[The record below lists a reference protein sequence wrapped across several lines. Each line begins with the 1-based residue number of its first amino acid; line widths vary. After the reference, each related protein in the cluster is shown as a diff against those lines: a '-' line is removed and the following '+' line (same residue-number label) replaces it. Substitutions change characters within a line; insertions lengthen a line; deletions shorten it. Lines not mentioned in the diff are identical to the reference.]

1 DEQCVEDASGR
12 AGHLIRRD
20 DHQRVTVGRNLSHRQ
35 GGTRSRTAGNVH
47 AGLLDS
53 TDMTELPPE
62 LAARPERR
70 PGQQATATL
79 TIEAYTRLK
88 AELDE
93 LKSDGREKIAERLLH
108 ARELGDISE
117 NAEYDAAKNEQ
128 GMMESR
134 IRKLE
139 QMLRDPDIVEAPAA
153 SDSVI
158 AGMLVT
164 LLPLDED
171 DPQKETYLL
180 ADSGE
185 ERAEGV
191 RTITTTSPLGS
202 AIVGSR
208 EGDGIR

>member
-1 DEQCVEDASGR
+1 MA
-12 AGHLIRRD
+12 
-20 DHQRVTVGRNLSHRQ
+20 
-35 GGTRSRTAGNVH
+35 
-47 AGLLDS
+47 
-53 TDMTELPPE
+53 ELPPE
-62 LAARPERR
+62 LASKPKRK
-70 PGQQATATL
+70 PGQEPSAAL

-88 AELDE
+88 VELDE

-139 QMLRDPDIVEAPAA
+139 AMLRDPDIVEAPAS

-158 AGMLVT
+158 AGMVVT
-164 LLPLDED
+164 LAPLDEQD
-171 DPQKETYLL
+171 AEEETYLL

-185 ERAEGV
+185 ERAPGM

-202 AIVGSR
+202 ALVGAK
-208 EGDGIR
+208 EGDEIGYEAPGGSFRYRVVGFKPAGADS

>member
-1 DEQCVEDASGR
+1 MDLPEEIASR
-12 AGHLIRRD
+12 P
-20 DHQRVTVGRNLSHRQ
+20 QRK
-35 GGTRSRTAGNVH
+35 
-47 AGLLDS
+47 
-53 TDMTELPPE
+53 
-62 LAARPERR
+62 
-70 PGQQATATL
+70 PGQEPSATL
-79 TIEAYTRLK
+79 TLEAYKRLK
-88 AELDE
+88 TELDE
-93 LKSDGREKIAERLLH
+93 LKSDGRTRIAERLLH

-117 NAEYDAAKNEQ
+117 NAEYDAAKDEQ
-128 GMMESR
+128 GLMESR

-164 LLPLDED
+164 LLPLDDD

-208 EGDGIR
+208 EGDEVSYDAPGGSFRYRVVEFRPLGS

>member
-1 DEQCVEDASGR
+1 MD
-12 AGHLIRRD
+12 
-20 DHQRVTVGRNLSHRQ
+20 
-35 GGTRSRTAGNVH
+35 
-47 AGLLDS
+47 
-53 TDMTELPPE
+53 LPEE
-62 LAARPERR
+62 LASRPRR
-70 PGQQATATL
+70 KPGQEPTAALTL
-79 TIEAYTRLK
+79 EAYNRLK
-88 AELDE
+88 TELDE
-93 LKSDGREKIAERLLH
+93 LKTAGREKIAERLLH

-117 NAEYDAAKNEQ
+117 NAEYDAAKDEQ

-158 AGMLVT
+158 AGMVVT

-171 DPQKETYLL
+171 DPEEESYLL

-191 RTITTTSPLGS
+191 RTVTTTSPLGS

-208 EGDGIR
+208 EGDEVSYEAPGGSFRYRVVGFRPLGT

>member
-1 DEQCVEDASGR
+1 
-12 AGHLIRRD
+12 
-20 DHQRVTVGRNLSHRQ
+20 
-35 GGTRSRTAGNVH
+35 
-47 AGLLDS
+47 
-53 TDMTELPPE
+53 MTL
-62 LAARPERR
+62 
-70 PGQQATATL
+70 
-79 TIEAYTRLK
+79 EAYKRLK
-88 AELDE
+88 TELDE
-93 LKSDGREKIAERLLH
+93 LKSDGRTRIAERLLH

-117 NAEYDAAKNEQ
+117 NAEYDAAKDEQ
-128 GMMESR
+128 GLMESR

-208 EGDGIR
+208 EGDEISYDAPGGSFRYRVVEFRPLGS